1 MTTATYRENLP
12 QMNGR
17 TLLTDGG
24 IETTLIFHEGFDL
37 PLFASYVL
45 LDDDAK
51 GRKALRDYYARYIDI
66 ARDTRS
72 GFVLESPTWRC
83 SQDWGAKLGHD
94 ADAIASFNRKAI
106 ALMEELRQGAGI
118 DEPIVISGNI
128 GPRGDGYAPDTQ
140 MTAEEA
146 EAYHRHQIET
156 FAETGADM
164 IGAVT
169 MTHTGE
175 AIGIVR
181 AAKAAGV
188 PVAIAFTVET
198 DGRLPS
204 GQPLG
209 EAIRETDAATGNAPA
224 YYMIN
229 CAHPDHFRHVLADDG
244 SGWTARIRGIRANAS
259 RMSHAEL
266 DESETLDDGNPDEL
280 GVDYANLSA
289 ALPNLRVF
297 GGCCGTDHRHVRA
310 IATWCCN

>member
-1 MTTATYRENLP
+1 MTTAIYRTGLP

-37 PLFASYVL
+37 PFFASYVL
-45 LDDDAK
+45 LDDDAE
-51 GRKALRDYYARYIDI
+51 GRRALRNYYAHYIDI

-83 SQDWGAKLGHD
+83 SRDWGAKLGHD
-94 ADAIASFNRKAI
+94 EDAIAGFNRSAI
-106 ALMEELRQGAGI
+106 ALMEELRRDAGI

-128 GPRGDGYAPDTQ
+128 GPRGDGYAAESQ
-140 MTAEEA
+140 MTADEA
-146 EAYHRHQIET
+146 EAYHRHQVET

-164 IGAVT
+164 ISAVT
-169 MTHTGE
+169 MTHAGE
-175 AIGIVR
+175 AIGVVR
-181 AAKAAGV
+181 AARAAGI
-188 PVAIAFTVET
+188 PVAISFTVET

-209 EAIRETDAATGNAPA
+209 EAILETDAATGNAPA

-229 CAHPDHFRHVLADDG
+229 CAHPDHFKDVLVDDG
-244 SGWTARIRGIRANAS
+244 SGWTSRIRGVRANAS

-266 DESETLDDGNPDEL
+266 DNSETLDDGNPDEL
-280 GVDYANLSA
+280 AVDYANLST

-297 GGCCGTDHRHVRA
+297 GGCCGTDHRHIRA
-310 IATWCCN
+310 IAAWCCN

>member
-1 MTTATYRENLP
+1 MTTATYRANLP

-45 LDDDAK
+45 LDDGAR

-83 SQDWGAKLGHD
+83 SRDWGARLGHD
-94 ADAIASFNRKAI
+94 ADRIAAFNRDAI
-106 ALMEELRQGAGI
+106 ALMEELRRDAGI

-128 GPRGDGYAPDTQ
+128 GPRGDGYAPETH
-140 MTAEEA
+140 MTAEVS
-146 EAYHRHQIET
+146 EAYHRHQVET
-156 FAETGADM
+156 FAGTGADM

-181 AAKAAGV
+181 AARAAGI
-188 PVAIAFTVET
+188 PVAISFTVET
-198 DGRLPS
+198 DGRLPT

-209 EAIRETDAATGNAPA
+209 EAIQQVDAETGNAPA

-229 CAHPDHFRHVLADDG
+229 CAHPTHFAGTVAG
-244 SGWTARIRGIRANAS
+244 GAGWTQRILGLRANAS
-259 RMSHAEL
+259 CMSHAEL
-266 DESETLDDGNPDEL
+266 DACTELDEGNPVEL
-280 GVDYANLSA
+280 GSQYRQLQV

-297 GGCCGTDHRHVRA
+297 GGCCGTDHRHVAEISRQ
-310 IATWCCN
+310 IAA

>member
-1 MTTATYRENLP
+1 MTTATYRANLP

-45 LDDDAK
+45 LDDGAR

-83 SQDWGAKLGHD
+83 SRDWGARLGHD
-94 ADAIASFNRKAI
+94 ADRIAAFNRDAI
-106 ALMEELRQGAGI
+106 ALMEELRRDAGI

-128 GPRGDGYAPDTQ
+128 GPRGDGYAPETH
-140 MTAEEA
+140 MTAEVS
-146 EAYHRHQIET
+146 EAYHRHQVET
-156 FAETGADM
+156 FAGTGADM

-181 AAKAAGV
+181 AARAAGI
-188 PVAIAFTVET
+188 PVAISFTVET

-209 EAIRETDAATGNAPA
+209 EAISETDAATGNAPA

-229 CAHPDHFRHVLADDG
+229 CAHPDHFKHVLADDG
-244 SGWTARIRGIRANAS
+244 SGWTSRIRGIRANAS

-266 DESETLDDGNPDEL
+266 DQSEALDDGNPDEL

-310 IATWCCN
+310 IAAWCCN

>member
-1 MTTATYRENLP
+1 MTTATYRSNLP

-45 LDDDAK
+45 LDDDTR

-83 SQDWGAKLGHD
+83 SRDWGAKLGHD

-106 ALMEELRQGAGI
+106 VLMEELRQQAGI
-118 DEPIVISGNI
+118 DEPIVVSGNI

-140 MTAEEA
+140 MTPEEA

-156 FAETGADM
+156 FAGTGADM
-164 IGAVT
+164 VSAVT
-169 MTHTGE
+169 MTHAGE
-175 AIGIVR
+175 AIGIAR
-181 AAKAAGV
+181 AAKAAGI
-188 PVAIAFTVET
+188 PVAISFTVET
-198 DGRLPS
+198 DGHLPS

-209 EAIRETDAATGNAPA
+209 EGILETDAATGDAPA

-229 CAHPDHFRHVLADDG
+229 CAHPDHFKHVLADDG
-244 SGWTARIRGIRANAS
+244 RDWTSRIRGIRANAS

-310 IATWCCN
+310 IAAWCCN

>member
-1 MTTATYRENLP
+1 MTTATYRANLP

-24 IETTLIFHEGFDL
+24 IETTLIFHKGFDL
-37 PLFASYVL
+37 PLFASYIL
-45 LDDDAK
+45 LDDDAA
-51 GRKALRDYYARYIDI
+51 GRKALREYYARYIDI

-83 SQDWGAKLGHD
+83 SRDWGAKLGHD
-94 ADAIASFNRKAI
+94 ADQIAAFNREAI
-106 ALMEELRQGAGI
+106 ALMEDLRKDAGI

-128 GPRGDGYAPDTQ
+128 GPRGDGYAPETQ
-140 MTAEEA
+140 MTAEES
-146 EAYHRHQIET
+146 EAYHRHQVET

-164 IGAVT
+164 ISAVT
-169 MTHTGE
+169 MTHAGE
-175 AIGIVR
+175 AIGIAR
-181 AAKAAGV
+181 AAKAAGI
-188 PVAIAFTVET
+188 PVAISFTVET

-209 EAIRETDAATGNAPA
+209 EAIRETDASTGNTPA

-229 CAHPDHFRHVLADDG
+229 CAHPDHFKHVLADDG
-244 SGWTARIRGIRANAS
+244 SGWTSRIRGIRANAS

-266 DESETLDDGNPDEL
+266 DNSETLDDGNPDEL
-280 GVDYANLSA
+280 GVEYANLSA

-310 IATWCCN
+310 IAAWCCN

>member
-1 MTTATYRENLP
+1 MTTATYRTNLP

-45 LDDDAK
+45 LDDDAE

-83 SQDWGAKLGHD
+83 SRDWGAKLGHD

-106 ALMEELRQGAGI
+106 ALMEELRREAGI

-156 FAETGADM
+156 FAETRADM

-181 AAKAAGV
+181 AARAAGI
-188 PVAIAFTVET
+188 PVAISFTVET

-209 EAIRETDAATGNAPA
+209 EAILETDAATGNASA

-229 CAHPDHFRHVLADDG
+229 CAHPDHFKHVLADDG
-244 SGWTARIRGIRANAS
+244 SGWTSRIRGIRANAS

-280 GVDYANLSA
+280 AVDYANLSA

-310 IATWCCN
+310 IAAWCCN